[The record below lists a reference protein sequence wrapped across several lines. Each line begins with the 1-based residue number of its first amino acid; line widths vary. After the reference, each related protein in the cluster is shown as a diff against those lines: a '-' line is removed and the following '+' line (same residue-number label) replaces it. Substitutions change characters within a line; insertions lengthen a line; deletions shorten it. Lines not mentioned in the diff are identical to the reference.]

1 LSFSGCLEEESHPT
15 KNPQR
20 PLTLIDQ
27 KDNIYIRWNPQ
38 SIKKIDSEGNVLFS
52 NYSMF
57 LIGSIKMLI
66 DSQEN
71 LHLIYLKGGEF
82 GYTKL
87 NNEGE
92 IIIPY
97 KEIQTNNSEF
107 NQYISGQSETVDAKI
122 DLNGDI
128 HICSIGKKEVWH
140 TILDEEGHSVKE
152 FNLTNYM
159 GECTQNDIIRI
170 YIDIDVDL
178 NLHVFWDNGVKSYGD
193 DINKKNG
200 SKIYYLKQLSN
211 GTVAINA
218 TLTISNT
225 SILRANDVVT
235 DSENNVYIF
244 WDEYSTEP
252 FYGPGLHDPIHSY
265 LEKLDFNGSLIYK
278 KEITAMAVTDA
289 CMDANNNI
297 HVVGTTGAT
306 GGYPDNDNGVYLK
319 LDSDGDV
326 LVGPVQFTNKVMSQS
341 GRLAVDS
348 VGNVHIVWH
357 GKETRWKSYPM
368 TTYEEPVDYYT
379 VYYSK
384 LDSNDNIIIDEKVID
399 ADEKPEDTMFSS
411 LCLVMIGIIIV
422 VATVITI
429 VLLVRR
435 KKQTKQQRDEHV
447 G

>member
-1 LSFSGCLEEESHPT
+1 VDSQGNVYISWEFTRREFGYSTGFIKLDNDGDILFSISFDESTPHFLVDS
-15 KNPQR
+15 N
-20 PLTLIDQ
+20 
-27 KDNIYIRWNPQ
+27 DNIYPIYIVSAGQ
-38 SIKKIDSEGNVLFS
+38 LQMGYIKLSNNGN
-52 NYSMF
+52 
-57 LIGSIKMLI
+57 
-66 DSQEN
+66 
-71 LHLIYLKGGEF
+71 
-82 GYTKL
+82 
-87 NNEGE
+87 
-92 IIIPY
+92 IIE
-97 KEIQTNNSEF
+97 KKNVSTNNSHILH
-107 NQYISGQSETVDAKI
+107 ISSVIDANNN
-122 DLNGDI
+122 L
-128 HICSIGKKEVWH
+128 HICSIGSAIYH
-140 TILDEEGHSVKE
+140 TIINENGEIIND
-152 FNLTNYM
+152 FNLTPYVKENSLNKYLHSV
-159 GECTQNDIIRI
+159 
-170 YIDIDVDL
+170 IDVDL